1 MLTASTLPHID
12 LAKRKTASG
21 HVCVM
26 EGARRAFA
34 ANDPAPYLGCSESGV
49 KTASAGW
56 FLTPDPL
63 IQDPHY
69 SQSYNRYTY
78 VWNNPLRYTD
88 PTGYSCRQ
96 VGGRAGLAIGSCDGS
111 DFNPDFNQ
119 DYLDGTR
126 IDIDYH
132 QPDYHYRQDPLLDP
146 ASGPDPLLDPYGGSD
161 TGGGSC
167 GCGAGLGK
175 VLSDGVGK
183 ILNALSEAL
192 PSDDDKADSKDQ
204 AEGALDAS
212 NGNSDSDAKNAPE
225 KTFPAPGRPTTADGF
240 DPPRKP
246 PRNADKDGR
255 VKNPNGDGKG

>member
-1 MLTASTLPHID
+1 M
-12 LAKRKTASG
+12 
-21 HVCVM
+21 
-26 EGARRAFA
+26 
-34 ANDPAPYLGCSESGV
+34 
-49 KTASAGW
+49 
-56 FLTPDPL
+56 
-63 IQDPHY
+63 
-69 SQSYNRYTY
+69 
-78 VWNNPLRYTD
+78 
-88 PTGYSCRQ
+88 
-96 VGGRAGLAIGSCDGS
+96 AIGSCDGS